1 MRRLLL
7 FIIIVCKICNVLQAQ
22 TKPLPVSIAARKSLW
37 GKSYVLQ
44 LTNLSREQLTV
55 VLLAKEK
62 TASFA
67 IPAGQKKDIGW
78 AQGFSFDANN
88 HFAVTADGFDTI
100 KQVMP
105 STELA
110 PWKLTFTEDRGLAIS
125 LSKSLLQQE
134 LPKNLGLPIKQKA
147 SNVFEIS
154 LSDSPVLDLREG
166 SNRIYADATLHAS
179 ILGKVKF
186 PVLAKVSFV
195 PSYSGSTRQLIA
207 SEILVD
213 QIDVKLLPAEW
224 TEVARQIVNEI
235 IRASFSKVVLYE
247 LDRSEQKYAK
257 LTRLRDVRVKDG
269 RLEMLIL

>member
-1 MRRLLL
+1 MHRILQYMILVCVFCDVLL
-7 FIIIVCKICNVLQAQ
+7 AQ
-22 TKPLPVSIAARKSLW
+22 SNPLPVSIAARKSFL

-44 LTNLSREQLTV
+44 ITNVSGKQLTV

-67 IPAGQKKDIGW
+67 IPAGQTKDIGW

-88 HFAVTADGFDTI
+88 HFAVTADGFDTTR
-100 KQVMP
+100 QVMP
-105 STELA
+105 GTELA
-110 PWKLTFTEDRGLAIS
+110 PWKLTFTDDRGLALS
-125 LSKSLLQQE
+125 LSKSLLQEE
-134 LPKNLGLPIKQKA
+134 LSKNLGLPIKQKA
-147 SNVFEIS
+147 SNIFELS
-154 LSDSPVLDLREG
+154 LSDAPVLDLREG
-166 SNRIYADATLHAS
+166 SNRIFADATLHAS
-179 ILGKVKF
+179 VLGKLKF

-195 PSYSGSTRQLIA
+195 PSYSVSTRQLIA

-224 TEVARQIVNEI
+224 TEAARQIVNEI

-257 LTRLRDVRVKDG
+257 LIRLRDVRVRDG
-269 RLEMLIL
+269 RLEVLIL